1 MAHLW
6 DLPTEVR
13 LEIFRQLLLTK
24 HSKRAAPYQFAFP
37 HTLQPAVL
45 CVCRQFHQEAGHV
58 LYRENVFVHIMTN
71 YRFLGDDLHFAGL
84 ASIARG
90 RAAHRFAHYSL
101 RAVFAF
107 HALPQDVGPYHF
119 MIPAEDLE
127 LFCMLFWLLRVRRL
141 HQITLHLTVL
151 PPIGDLQRSIAKQES
166 LLRPFQQ
173 LWHIARAAV
182 DGDVDP
188 RVVQRLKKA
197 LTEIIPPSPE
207 ARLRFVMSLEAE
219 GNQCLQQSD
228 YFGGAV
234 RYSKAFATSQVPY
247 VSNATFGHAAFGN
260 ATSFG
265 NAASFGNAT
274 SFGNTASFGHA
285 TSFGH
290 STSFGNA
297 TFEPSLNIGLS
308 PRLLSNITLAF
319 FKLGAWNDVMEST
332 NLVTCCGLGFD
343 HLTMLIA
350 HFRKAIA
357 LKQLGD
363 SLGSQT
369 EFQMAFMKSRSV
381 VTQHDIERYLRVEQ
395 QNLYGW
401 RVDDKWLELERAKF
415 GFI

>member
-1 MAHLW
+1 MAHLL

-24 HSKRAAPYQFAFP
+24 HTKRAAPYQFAFP

-45 CVCRQFHQEAGHV
+45 CVCRQFHQEAAHV

-71 YRFLGDDLHFAGL
+71 YRFLDDDLHFAGL

-90 RAAHRFAHYSL
+90 GAAHRFAHYSL

-107 HALPQDVGPYHF
+107 HALPQDMGPYHL

-197 LTEIIPPSPE
+197 LTEIIPSSPE

-219 GNQCLQQSD
+219 GNQCLRQSD

-234 RYSKAFATSQVPY
+234 RYSKAFATSQISY
-247 VSNATFGHAAFGN
+247 VSNSTFGHAG
-260 ATSFG
+260 
-265 NAASFGNAT
+265 
-274 SFGNTASFGHA
+274 
-285 TSFGH
+285 
-290 STSFGNA
+290 FGNA
-297 TFEPSLNIGLS
+297 TFEPLLNTGLS
-308 PRLLSNITLAF
+308 PHLLSNITLAF
-319 FKLGAWNDVMEST
+319 LKLGAWNDVMEST

-363 SLGSQT
+363 SIGSQT
-369 EFQMAFMKSRSV
+369 EFQAAFMQSRSV